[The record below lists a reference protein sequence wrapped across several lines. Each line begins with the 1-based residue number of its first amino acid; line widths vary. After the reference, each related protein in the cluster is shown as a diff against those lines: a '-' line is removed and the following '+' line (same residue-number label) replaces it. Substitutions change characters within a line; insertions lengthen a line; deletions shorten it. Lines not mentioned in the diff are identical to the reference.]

1 MLATP
6 TMSRTAVALLLV
18 AASASA
24 ASAGGFVG
32 LGIGTSPATSGD
44 LNLRED
50 GRSVRLQIGYRFG
63 RLSVEGF
70 GAKADLRR
78 NDGAPMNWT
87 TLAVA
92 GRLNIPLGDQFEA
105 FGRLGLQHSSVEQDQ
120 VDNSF
125 DGDGYLVGGG
135 FEYRIPSAAI
145 GASIFV
151 DYTIEHANLTSPQ
164 RSSDLEFDLTS
175 RVWTLGGIIAF

>member
-1 MLATP
+1 
-6 TMSRTAVALLLV
+6 MSRTALALVWLL
-18 AASASA
+18 ASASA

-44 LNLRED
+44 LNLREE

-63 RLSVEGF
+63 RLSIEGF

-78 NDGAPMNWT
+78 QDGAPMNWT

-92 GRLNIPLGDQFEA
+92 ARLNVPLGDRFEA
-105 FGRLGLQHSSVEQDQ
+105 FGRLGLQHSSVEQDNA
-120 VDNSF
+120 DSSF
-125 DGDGYLVGGG
+125 DGDGYLFGGG
-135 FEYRIPSAAI
+135 FEYQLPAALI

-151 DYTIEHANLTSPQ
+151 DYTVEHASLTSPQ
-164 RSSDLEFDLTS
+164 RSSGLEYDLTS
-175 RVWTLGGIIAF
+175 RVWTLGGILVF